1 MTERITVWLT
11 PPGPNP
17 WKVVLVL
24 EELGVPYVIQ
34 SFKFDDVKKPPFIN
48 INPNGRVPAIVD
60 PNTNLTLWESGA
72 IIQYLEEEYDKE
84 KKLTCDSMQE
94 RQLLNQWL
102 HFQMSGQGPY
112 YGQCGWF
119 NVLHPEKVP
128 SAIERYTREVHRVLG
143 VLYGVLQGKDWLVGG
158 KCTFADLAF
167 LPWNARLD
175 SVLLTPPGEDPL
187 TPYPNVQAWHQRML
201 ARDSWKKVISTRDK
215 LMDDQGLQPNGMPKG
230 ITNMKEYEEY
240 MEKQATEQ
248 P

>member
-1 MTERITVWLT
+1 MDNVAGLMDFLSLITVKT
-11 PPGPNP
+11 NN
-17 WKVVLVL
+17 
-24 EELGVPYVIQ
+24 
-34 SFKFDDVKKPPFIN
+34 FDH
-48 INPNGRVPAIVD
+48 R
-60 PNTNLTLWESGA
+60 
-72 IIQYLEEEYDKE
+72 
-84 KKLTCDSMQE
+84 
-94 RQLLNQWL
+94 
-102 HFQMSGQGPY
+102 
-112 YGQCGWF
+112 F

-143 VLYGVLQGKDWLVGG
+143 VLDGALQGKDWLVGG
-158 KCTFADLAF
+158 KFTFADLAF

-201 ARDSWKKVISTRDK
+201 ARDSWKKAISTRDK

-240 MEKQATEQ
+240 MAKQATEQ